1 MPLMDCKHGHKPE
14 GHHHGHSVEI
24 KSLNAAFMAGI
35 ILNILFVAVECIY
48 GLLTGSVGLLS
59 DAGHNLS
66 DVASLILAM
75 MAFRLARAKAT
86 RNYTYGYKKS
96 TILVSLTNAVLLII
110 AVIFIIKESIHK
122 IFHPVDSA
130 ALGQTIIWVAAAG
143 IIVNGITA
151 WFFLKDKEKDLNI
164 KGAFLH
170 MAADTLISASVV
182 VSGII
187 IKITGWSV
195 IDPLIGLLIAAAI
208 VVSTWNLLS
217 KSIRLAIDGVPG
229 NIDID
234 KVREAILSVGGV
246 ADCHH
251 LHVWAISTTEN
262 ALTAHVVVD
271 DIEAMESIKEEI
283 KARLAETGISHATIE
298 IESHDS
304 HCRKTCEN

>member
-1 MPLMDCKHGHKPE
+1 MDCKHEHE
-14 GHHHGHSVEI
+14 SHSHEHHIEI
-24 KSLNAAFMAGI
+24 KSLNAAFIAGI

-96 TILVSLTNAVLLII
+96 TILVSLTNAVLLVI

-170 MAADTLISASVV
+170 MASDTLVSASVV

-187 IKITGWSV
+187 IKITGGSV
-195 IDPLIGLLIAAAI
+195 IDPLIGLLIAVAI

-234 KVREAILSVGGV
+234 KVREAILSAGGV

>member
-1 MPLMDCKHGHKPE
+1 MDCKHEHE
-14 GHHHGHSVEI
+14 SHSHEHHIEI
-24 KSLNAAFMAGI
+24 KSLNAAFIAGI

-75 MAFRLARAKAT
+75 MSFRLARAKAT

-96 TILVSLTNAVLLII
+96 TILVSLTNAVLLVI

-151 WFFLKDKEKDLNI
+151 WLFLKDKEKDLNI

-170 MAADTLISASVV
+170 MAADTLVSASVV

-195 IDPLIGLLIAAAI
+195 IDPLIGLLIAVAI

>member
-1 MPLMDCKHGHKPE
+1 MDCKHEHE
-14 GHHHGHSVEI
+14 SHSHEHHIEI
-24 KSLNAAFMAGI
+24 KSLNAAFIAGI

-96 TILVSLTNAVLLII
+96 TILVSLTNAVLLVI

-151 WFFLKDKEKDLNI
+151 WLFLKDKEKDLNI

-170 MAADTLISASVV
+170 MAADTLVSASVV

-195 IDPLIGLLIAAAI
+195 IDPLIGLLIAVAI

-234 KVREAILSVGGV
+234 KVREAILSAGGV

>member
-1 MPLMDCKHGHKPE
+1 MDCKHGHKHE
-14 GHHHGHSVEI
+14 DHHHEHHIEI
-24 KSLNAAFMAGI
+24 KSLNTAFTVGI
-35 ILNILFVAVECIY
+35 VLNLLFVAVESLY
-48 GLLTGSVGLLS
+48 GLITGSVGLLS

-66 DVASLILAM
+66 DVTSLILAM

-96 TILVSLTNAVLLII
+96 TILVSLTNAVLLVI

-170 MAADTLISASVV
+170 MAADTLVSASVV

-195 IDPLIGLLIAAAI
+195 IDPLIGLLIAVAI

-234 KVREAILSVGGV
+234 KVREAILSAGGV

>member
-1 MPLMDCKHGHKPE
+1 MDCKHEHE
-14 GHHHGHSVEI
+14 SHSHEHHIEI
-24 KSLNAAFMAGI
+24 KSLNAAFIAGI

-96 TILVSLTNAVLLII
+96 TILVSLTNAVLLAI
-110 AVIFIIKESIHK
+110 AVVFIIKESIYK

-151 WFFLKDKEKDLNI
+151 WLFLKDKEKDLNI

-170 MAADTLISASVV
+170 MAADTLVSASVV

-195 IDPLIGLLIAAAI
+195 IDPLIGLLIAVAI

>member
-1 MPLMDCKHGHKPE
+1 MDCKHEHE
-14 GHHHGHSVEI
+14 SHSHEHHIEI
-24 KSLNAAFMAGI
+24 KSLNAAFIAGI

-151 WFFLKDKEKDLNI
+151 WLFLKDKEKDLNI

-170 MAADTLISASVV
+170 MAADTLVSASVV

-195 IDPLIGLLIAAAI
+195 IDPLIGLLIAVAI

>member
-1 MPLMDCKHGHKPE
+1 MDCKHEHE
-14 GHHHGHSVEI
+14 SHSHEHHIEI
-24 KSLNAAFMAGI
+24 KSLNAAFIAGI

-48 GLLTGSVGLLS
+48 GLFTGSVGLLS

-96 TILVSLTNAVLLII
+96 TILVSLTNAVLLVI

-151 WFFLKDKEKDLNI
+151 WLFLKDKEKDLNI

-170 MAADTLISASVV
+170 MAADTLVSASVV

-195 IDPLIGLLIAAAI
+195 IDPLIGLLIAVAI

>member
-1 MPLMDCKHGHKPE
+1 MDCKHEHE
-14 GHHHGHSVEI
+14 SHSHEHHIEI
-24 KSLNAAFMAGI
+24 KSLNAAFIAGI

-96 TILVSLTNAVLLII
+96 TILVSLTNAVLLAI
-110 AVIFIIKESIHK
+110 AVVFIIKESIYK

-151 WFFLKDKEKDLNI
+151 WLFLKDKEKDLNI

-170 MAADTLISASVV
+170 MAADTLVSASVV

-195 IDPLIGLLIAAAI
+195 IDPLIGLLIAVVI

>member
-1 MPLMDCKHGHKPE
+1 MDCKHEHE
-14 GHHHGHSVEI
+14 SHSHEHHIEI
-24 KSLNAAFMAGI
+24 KSLNASFIAGI

-96 TILVSLTNAVLLII
+96 TILVSLTNAVLLAI
-110 AVIFIIKESIHK
+110 AVVFIIKESIHK

-151 WFFLKDKEKDLNI
+151 WLFLKDKEKDLNI

-170 MAADTLISASVV
+170 MAADTLVSASVV

-195 IDPLIGLLIAAAI
+195 IDPLIGLLIAVVI

>member
-1 MPLMDCKHGHKPE
+1 MDCKHEHE
-14 GHHHGHSVEI
+14 SHSHEHHIEI
-24 KSLNAAFMAGI
+24 KSLNAAFIAGI

-96 TILVSLTNAVLLII
+96 TILVSLTNAVLLAI
-110 AVIFIIKESIHK
+110 AVVFIIKESIHK

-151 WFFLKDKEKDLNI
+151 WLFLKDKEKDLNI

-170 MAADTLISASVV
+170 MAADTLVSASVV

-195 IDPLIGLLIAAAI
+195 IDPLIGLLIAVVI

>member
-1 MPLMDCKHGHKPE
+1 MDCKHEHE
-14 GHHHGHSVEI
+14 SHSHEHHIEI
-24 KSLNAAFMAGI
+24 KSLNAAFIAGI

>member
-1 MPLMDCKHGHKPE
+1 MDCKHEHE
-14 GHHHGHSVEI
+14 SHSHEHHIEI
-24 KSLNAAFMAGI
+24 KSLNAAFIAGI

-96 TILVSLTNAVLLII
+96 TILVSLTNAVLLVI

-122 IFHPVDSA
+122 IFHPVASA

-170 MAADTLISASVV
+170 MAADTLVSASVV

-195 IDPLIGLLIAAAI
+195 IDPLIGLLIAVAI

-234 KVREAILSVGGV
+234 KVREAILSAGGV

>member
-1 MPLMDCKHGHKPE
+1 MDCKHEHE
-14 GHHHGHSVEI
+14 SHSHEHHIEI
-24 KSLNAAFMAGI
+24 KSLNAAFIAGI

-96 TILVSLTNAVLLII
+96 TILVSLTNAVLLVI

-151 WFFLKDKEKDLNI
+151 WLFLKDKEKDLNI

-170 MAADTLISASVV
+170 MAADTLVSASVV

-195 IDPLIGLLIAAAI
+195 IDPLIGLLIAVAI

>member
-1 MPLMDCKHGHKPE
+1 MDCKHGHNPE
-14 GHHHGHSVEI
+14 GHHHGHSIEI
-24 KSLNAAFMAGI
+24 KSLNAAFVAGI
-35 ILNILFVAVECIY
+35 ILNLLFVAVECLF
-48 GLLTGSVGLLS
+48 GLITGSVGLLS

-86 RNYTYGYKKS
+86 RNYTYGYKKG
-96 TILVSLTNAVLLII
+96 TVLVSLTNAILLVI
-110 AVIFIIKESIHK
+110 AVIFIIKESIYK
-122 IFHPVDSA
+122 IIHPVDSA

-143 IIVNGITA
+143 IVVNGITA
-151 WFFLKDKEKDLNI
+151 WLFLKDKEKDLNI

-170 MAADTLISASVV
+170 MAADTLVSASVV

-195 IDPLIGLLIAAAI
+195 IDPLIGLLIAIAI

-229 NIDID
+229 NVDID
-234 KVREAILSVGGV
+234 KVKAAILSVSGAV
-246 ADCHH
+246 ECHH
-251 LHVWAISTTEN
+251 LHIWAISTTEN

-271 DIEAMESIKEEI
+271 DIEAMEPIKEEI
-283 KARLAETGISHATIE
+283 KARLADIGISHATIE
-298 IESHDS
+298 IESRES
-304 HCRKTCEN
+304 HCRKICEN

>member
-1 MPLMDCKHGHKPE
+1 MDCKHEHE
-14 GHHHGHSVEI
+14 SHSHEHHIEI
-24 KSLNAAFMAGI
+24 KSLNAAFIAGI

-96 TILVSLTNAVLLII
+96 TILVSLTNAVLLVI

-170 MAADTLISASVV
+170 MAADTLVSASVV

-195 IDPLIGLLIAAAI
+195 IDPLIGLLIAVAI

-234 KVREAILSVGGV
+234 KVREAILSAGGV

>member
-1 MPLMDCKHGHKPE
+1 MDCKHGHKPE
-14 GHHHGHSVEI
+14 GHHHGHGVEI

-35 ILNILFVAVECIY
+35 ILNLLFVVVECLF
-48 GLLTGSVGLLS
+48 GLVTGSVGLLS

-75 MAFRLARAKAT
+75 MAFRLAGAKAT
-86 RNYTYGYKKS
+86 RNYTYGYKKG
-96 TILVSLTNAVLLII
+96 TVLVSLTNAVLLVI
-110 AVIFIIKESIHK
+110 AVIFIIKESIYK
-122 IFHPVDSA
+122 IIHPVDSA

-143 IIVNGITA
+143 IVVNGITA
-151 WFFLKDKEKDLNI
+151 WLFLKDKEKDLNI

-170 MAADTLISASVV
+170 MAADALVSASVV

-195 IDPLIGLLIAAAI
+195 IDPLIGLLIAIAI

-229 NIDID
+229 NVDID
-234 KVREAILSVGGV
+234 KVKAAILSVSGAV
-246 ADCHH
+246 ECHH
-251 LHVWAISTTEN
+251 LHIWAISTTEN

-271 DIEAMESIKEEI
+271 DIEAMEPIKEEI
-283 KARLAETGISHATIE
+283 KARLADTGISHATIE
-298 IESHDS
+298 IESRES
-304 HCRKTCEN
+304 HCRKICEN

>member
-1 MPLMDCKHGHKPE
+1 MDCKHEHE
-14 GHHHGHSVEI
+14 SHSHEHHIEI
-24 KSLNAAFMAGI
+24 KSLNAAFIAGI

-96 TILVSLTNAVLLII
+96 TILVSLTNAVLLVI

-170 MAADTLISASVV
+170 MAADTLVSASVV

-195 IDPLIGLLIAAAI
+195 IDPLIGLLIAVAI

-234 KVREAILSVGGV
+234 KVREAILSAGGV

-304 HCRKTCEN
+304 H

>member
-1 MPLMDCKHGHKPE
+1 MFDFLKNGLKKTLE
-14 GHHHGHSVEI
+14 NINLI
-24 KSLNAAFMAGI
+24 KADNKK
-35 ILNILFVAVECIY
+35 IY
-48 GLLTGSVGLLS
+48 NCL
-59 DAGHNLS
+59 
-66 DVASLILAM
+66 
-75 MAFRLARAKAT
+75 
-86 RNYTYGYKKS
+86 
-96 TILVSLTNAVLLII
+96 
-110 AVIFIIKESIHK
+110 VIFIIKESIHK

-151 WFFLKDKEKDLNI
+151 WLFLKDKEKDLNI

-170 MAADTLISASVV
+170 MAADTLVSASVV

-195 IDPLIGLLIAAAI
+195 IDPLIGLLIAVAI

>member
-1 MPLMDCKHGHKPE
+1 MDCKHEHE
-14 GHHHGHSVEI
+14 SHSHEHHIEI
-24 KSLNAAFMAGI
+24 KSLNAAFIAGI

-96 TILVSLTNAVLLII
+96 TILVSLTNAVLLAI
-110 AVIFIIKESIHK
+110 AVVFIIKESIHK

-151 WFFLKDKEKDLNI
+151 WLFLKDKEKDLNI

-170 MAADTLISASVV
+170 MAADTLVSASVV

-195 IDPLIGLLIAAAI
+195 IDPLIGLLIAVAI